1 MDMDNLPSARFQL
14 VLLGRFEL
22 SGPDGAISVTSKKV
36 AALLAFLACTAPRP
50 HARDRLMTL
59 LWGSHFDA
67 QARQNLRQALT
78 RLRRILGDEALV
90 STSETVALRSGV
102 VASDLARFEALLG
115 DGSGNGLQEAVG
127 LYEGRLLGDMSIAEE
142 AWTEWQEAERQR
154 LESLALDAM
163 VKLGERYLQLGDHGQ
178 AREAAQRAIAVS
190 SLREDAHRLMMR
202 ALAAGGR
209 RADALKHYD
218 QLVALLKLELNVE
231 PDAATLSLAADL
243 RKSGQR
249 QPEAET
255 GQPVD
260 DVLAAPAVE
269 RSSRFPS
276 LAVLPFVELCEN
288 SNAGDLRQ
296 QYFARGVAEDLIVRL
311 SKFRSLRVIARN
323 SAFTFHG
330 DIDEAEVGRELGVRY
345 VVTGSMRRADDCI
358 RLNVRLVDASTG
370 VQLWAERYDR
380 QLGALF
386 EVQDEVTQRIASML
400 IGHLRRAEINA
411 ALQKPPGRLDAYD
424 LYLRGIAAL
433 WAADSAGSTSGR
445 LIADA
450 RNLLQQSLAA
460 DPRYAPA
467 WLILSVTFMSTWGTR
482 RHEPCVA
489 GEYRQG
495 AILEQALQCAAR
507 AVSLDPSLPPAHAQ
521 HGWCLHWAY
530 RRDEAMQAYRRA
542 LELNASLPDA
552 RYSVMLTHAGR
563 HADAIAFT
571 HRVTELDPFQ
581 GPFHRSFLADPH
593 YLIGDY
599 QASLAVSRAAAVD
612 GPAFTRI
619 RIWHAAAAARLGLVD
634 EAQRAVHA
642 VAALDPDMTVSRYLD
657 HVRFARAE
665 DARHLAAGLA
675 AAGLP
680 A

>member
-1 MDMDNLPSARFQL
+1 MGDLPLARFQL

-22 SGPDGAISVTSKKV
+22 SGPDGAISVTSKKM

-59 LWGSHFDA
+59 LWGSHFDV

-90 STSETVALRSGV
+90 STSETVALRPGV
-102 VASDLARFEALLG
+102 VTSDVARFEALLG
-115 DGSGNGLQEAVG
+115 DGSGNDLQEAVG

-142 AWTEWQEAERQR
+142 AWTEWLGAEHQR
-154 LESLALDAM
+154 LEGLALDAM
-163 VKLGERYLQLGDHGQ
+163 VRLGEQALELGDHGR
-178 AREAAQRAIAVS
+178 AVGAAQRAIAVS

-209 RADALKHYD
+209 RADALKHYE
-218 QLVALLKLELNVE
+218 QLAALLKLELNVE

-249 QPEAET
+249 QPGAET

-260 DVLAAPAVE
+260 GVPAAPAVE

-276 LAVLPFVELCEN
+276 VAVLPFVELCEN
-288 SNAGDLRQ
+288 GNAGDLQQ

-330 DIDEAEVGRELGVRY
+330 DIDEAQVGRELGARY
-345 VVTGSMRRADDCI
+345 LVTGSLRRADDCI
-358 RLNVRLVDASTG
+358 RLNVRLVDVSTG

-386 EVQDEVTQRIASML
+386 EVQDEVTHRIASML

-411 ALQKPPGRLDAYD
+411 ALRKPPERLDAYD

-433 WAADSAGSTSGR
+433 GVADSGR

-467 WLILSVTFMSTWGTR
+467 WLILSVTFMSTWSTR

-571 HRVTELDPFQ
+571 RRVADLDPFQ

-612 GPAFTRI
+612 GPAFPRI
-619 RIWHAAAAARLGLVD
+619 RIWQAAAAGRLGLID
-634 EAQRAVHA
+634 EAQRAVQA

-665 DARHLAAGLA
+665 DARHLAAGLV

>member
-1 MDMDNLPSARFQL
+1 MDNLPSARFQL

-22 SGPDGAISVTSKKV
+22 SGPDRAISVTSKKV

-59 LWGSHFDA
+59 LWGSHSDA
-67 QARQNLRQALT
+67 RARQNLRQALT

-90 STSETVALRSGV
+90 STGETVALRSGI
-102 VASDLARFEALLG
+102 VASDLARFEALVG

-127 LYEGRLLGDMSIAEE
+127 LYGGRLLGDMSIAEE
-142 AWTEWQEAERQR
+142 AWTDWQEAECQR
-154 LESLALDAM
+154 LEGLALDSM
-163 VKLGERYLQLGDHGQ
+163 VKLGERHLQLGDHGQ

-218 QLVALLKLELNVE
+218 QLAALLKLELNVE

-249 QPEAET
+249 LPEAET

-260 DVLAAPAVE
+260 DVHVVE
-269 RSSRFPS
+269 RSSRFAS
-276 LAVLPFVELCEN
+276 VAVLPFVQLCEN
-288 SNAGDLRQ
+288 GNAGDLRQ

-311 SKFRSLRVIARN
+311 SQFRSLRVIARN
-323 SAFTFHG
+323 SAFTFHS
-330 DIDEAEVGRELGVRY
+330 DVDEVQVGRAIGAHY
-345 VVTGSMRRADDCI
+345 VVTGSLRRADDCI
-358 RLNVRLVDASTG
+358 RLNVRLVDALTG

-386 EVQDEVTQRIASML
+386 EVQDEVTQRIAGML
-400 IGHLRRAEINA
+400 VGHLKRAEINV
-411 ALQKPPGRLDAYD
+411 ALRKSPERLDAYD
-424 LYLRGIAAL
+424 LYLRGTAAL
-433 WAADSAGSTSGR
+433 RDAESAGSKYGS

-460 DPRYAPA
+460 DSSYAPA
-467 WLILSVTFMSTWGTR
+467 WLVLSVTFMSTWGTR
-482 RHEPCVA
+482 RHDPSVA
-489 GEYRQG
+489 GEYRQAG
-495 AILEQALQCAAR
+495 IMEQALQCAAR

-521 HGWCLHWAY
+521 HGWCLHWAN

-542 LELNASLPDA
+542 LELNASLADA
-552 RYSVMLTHAGR
+552 RYGLMLTSAGR
-563 HADAIAFT
+563 HADAIAFM
-571 HRVTELDPFQ
+571 HRVVKLDPLQ
-581 GPFHRSFLADPH
+581 GAFHRSFLADPH

-599 QASLAVSRAAAVD
+599 QTSLAVSRAAAVA
-612 GPAFTRI
+612 GPAFPRI
-619 RIWHAAAAARLGLVD
+619 RIWQAAAAARLGLVD
-634 EAQRAVHA
+634 EAQRAVRA

-657 HVRFARAE
+657 HVRFARGE
-665 DARHLAAGLA
+665 DASHLADGLT